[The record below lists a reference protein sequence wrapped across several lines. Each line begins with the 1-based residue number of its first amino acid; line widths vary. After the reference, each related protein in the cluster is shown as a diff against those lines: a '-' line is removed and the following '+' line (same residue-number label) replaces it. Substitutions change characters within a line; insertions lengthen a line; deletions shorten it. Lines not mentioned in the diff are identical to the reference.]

1 MPTKGTLTKLRVKRR
16 KLQFLS
22 KNAKR
27 KTRAVKSMRKH
38 RKSMKKW
45 MRGGGVEQGWQDD
58 KFLYGR
64 NNHKGGKKYTVNAYE
79 LTAYVLYDEI
89 PVVNRRS
96 KTNANMYMYVP
107 VCVIFVKPVTP
118 LDEIY
123 LVFNRKITAEDITL
137 TVKLLLGIDAATEFQ
152 LTPPITIPETTSNSL
167 MGDTFVKICR
177 SGGFSL
183 SYGIRT
189 GHYDSNTQLDTVDTT
204 KHEIITKDTK
214 YTSLDGK
221 KIKAS
226 LDDAGDNGFKNRVL
240 TSKGVLP
247 NLYKGYFI
255 AQEKPKEMTDET
267 DETEVGKLFGED
279 LEPTQRPWNDK
290 AEPYEVFKKSM
301 MALIRANLLDMKHHN
316 TYGLDP
322 ETVERLNQ
330 TRPLKITSPKII
342 YERLDGGDIISSIQ
356 DEVIDFTTHSE
367 KWWNDIE
374 KNYMK
379 EALDY
384 VSYQKEVRVNYC
396 IEHPTS
402 TDCWED

>member
-16 KLQFLS
+16 KRQFLS

-45 MRGGGVEQGWQDD
+45 MM
-58 KFLYGR
+58 
-64 NNHKGGKKYTVNAYE
+64 KGGEERKQNTVTAYK

-89 PVVNRRS
+89 PFVNRRS
-96 KTNANMYMYVP
+96 KTNANMYTYVP

-137 TVKLLLGIDAATEFQ
+137 TVKLLLGIDTATEFQ

-177 SGGFSL
+177 AAFSL
-183 SYGIRT
+183 SYGIET

-214 YTSLDGK
+214 YKSLDGK

-226 LDDAGDNGFKNRVL
+226 LDDTGDNGFKNRVL
-240 TSKGVLP
+240 TSKGVLAD
-247 NLYKGYFI
+247 LYKGYFI

-267 DETEVGKLFGED
+267 DETEVGKLFGKD
-279 LEPTQRPWNDK
+279 LEPTKTPWDDK
-290 AEPYEVFKKSM
+290 AEKYEVFKKRM
-301 MALIRANLLDMKHHN
+301 NDHIRANLLDMKHHN

-330 TRPLKITSPKII
+330 TRPLKITSPKFI
-342 YERLDGGDIISSIQ
+342 YERLDVGDIISRIQ
-356 DEVIDFTTHSE
+356 EGVIDFTTHSE
-367 KWWNDIE
+367 KWWIDIE
-374 KNYMK
+374 KQYMDM
-379 EALDY
+379 ALDY
-384 VSYQKEVRVNYC
+384 VSNRKEARVNSC
-396 IEHPTS
+396 IEHPDS
-402 TDCWED
+402 RDCYVD

>member
-16 KLQFLS
+16 KRQFLS

-45 MRGGGVEQGWQDD
+45 MMKGGVDQGWQDD
-58 KFLYGR
+58 EFFYGSD
-64 NNHKGGKKYTVNAYE
+64 NHKERKKYTV
-79 LTAYVLYDEI
+79 TAYVLYDEI

-96 KTNANMYMYVP
+96 KTNANMNVP

-152 LTPPITIPETTSNSL
+152 LNPPITIPSTPSISL
-167 MGDTFVKICR
+167 LGDTFVKICK
-177 SGGFSL
+177 SGMLSL
-183 SYGIRT
+183 SYGIET
-189 GHYDSNTQLDTVDTT
+189 GLFGSLTQLDKVSTT

-214 YTSLDGK
+214 YKSLDGT

-226 LDDAGDNGFKNRVL
+226 LDDAGDNGFKNKVL
-240 TSKGVLP
+240 TSKGVLAD
-247 NLYKGYFI
+247 LYKGYFI
-255 AQEKPKEMTDET
+255 SQEKPGEITDEN
-267 DETEVGKLFGED
+267 EVGKLFGKD
-279 LEPTQRPWNDK
+279 LEPTQTPWDK
-290 AEPYEVFKKSM
+290 TEPYEVFKKRM
-301 MALIRANLLDMKHHN
+301 NDHIRANLLDMKHHN
-316 TYGLDP
+316 TYGLDS

-330 TRPLKITSPKII
+330 TRPLKITSPNII
-342 YERLDGGDIISSIQ
+342 TYYERLVGGDIISRIQ
-356 DEVIDFTTHSE
+356 NGVIDFTTHSE

-374 KNYMK
+374 KKYMK

-384 VSYQKEVRVNYC
+384 VSNRKKARVDSC
-396 IEHPTS
+396 IDHPGS
-402 TDCWED
+402 RDCYDD